1 MGAEEEGGGVLGGGV
16 EDRIRIFEK
25 FVGEN
30 GKAAMHF
37 GIGSSIR
44 SFSGFDFHQLTTEQ

>member
-16 EDRIRIFEK
+16 EDKIGIFEK

-37 GIGSSIR
+37 GIGSSKGLGHFLGLI
-44 SFSGFDFHQLTTEQ
+44 FIN